1 MGFNLCYP
9 LYIQETLPRG
19 SHLFCRAL
27 SPHFRTAPKHF
38 SGGDLLES
46 GALSIL
52 GTESDSASPA
62 ALTPGSP
69 FPPQACIC
77 TSLFLSACLNSI
89 AFIFFKGLVREC
101 LLDGDKSVVW
111 AAFLINQIIFVDA
124 DSYRKQN
131 VPWICII
138 CFVCTLLLVSH
149 TVIRNFNAHSG

>member
-1 MGFNLCYP
+1 MVSP
-9 LYIQETLPRG
+9 LHPRDFAKG
-19 SHLFCRAL
+19 VSSVLQSSQ
-27 SPHFRTAPKHF
+27 SPFQNSSQTFFA
-38 SGGDLLES
+38 GGDFLES

-101 LLDGDKSVVW
+101 LLDGDKSVV
-111 AAFLINQIIFVDA
+111 
-124 DSYRKQN
+124 
-131 VPWICII
+131 
-138 CFVCTLLLVSH
+138 
-149 TVIRNFNAHSG
+149 